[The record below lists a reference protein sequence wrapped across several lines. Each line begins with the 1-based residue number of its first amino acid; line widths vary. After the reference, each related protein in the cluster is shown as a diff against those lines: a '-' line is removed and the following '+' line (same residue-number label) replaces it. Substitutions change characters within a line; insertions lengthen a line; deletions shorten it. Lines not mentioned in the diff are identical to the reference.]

1 MLLSEETGSRVPE
14 VAEDLGIK
22 NEIYGPV
29 ISVYSDAEKT
39 SSNFKINVTARS
51 PKKSACDAKNCLT
64 GFRGNFPNRPECREK
79 QPVST
84 RNGV

>member
-1 MLLSEETGSRVPE
+1 MIKMDTFSRVDQITIDIFCDCIPANKWLLS
-14 VAEDLGIK
+14 K
-22 NEIYGPV
+22 
-29 ISVYSDAEKT
+29 
-39 SSNFKINVTARS
+39 NVTARS